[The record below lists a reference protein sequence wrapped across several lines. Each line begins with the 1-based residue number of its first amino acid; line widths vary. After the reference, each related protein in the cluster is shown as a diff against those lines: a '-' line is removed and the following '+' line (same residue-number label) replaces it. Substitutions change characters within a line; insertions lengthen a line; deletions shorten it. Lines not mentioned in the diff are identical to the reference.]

1 METDIII
8 DCRAVW
14 VRADGDRHNCRLGS
28 AGSGLMETD
37 IIIYC
42 RVSWVRSDGDRHIID
57 CSVSWVRSD
66 GDRHLDMS
74 HESQLGQ
81 SVHEN
86 CVHVVLHW
94 C

>member
-8 DCRAVW
+8 DCRAGW

-37 IIIYC
+37 IIIDC
-42 RVSWVRSDGDRHIID
+42 R
-57 CSVSWVRSD
+57 VSWVRSD